1 MKFLK
6 EMAEFAGKHWLGLS
20 VLAAMTGGVL
30 CFFFPP
36 LLVSGFAMALAS
48 YPAFG
53 AALGAYAG
61 SAALAVMSGVVG
73 FSALGVFAFI
83 RNLADIVDG
92 FVGLFKP
99 KAKAF
104 SEKVPPASGKVPP
117 PSDSESK
124 ATFEPRR
131 LFSDFESQEGIVA
144 SDDKQVSTT
153 RDISLTESSGEEA
166 APKEDTNADNV
177 LSSDSNGPVTTSLPQ
192 ESSSQTENLIQHGI
206 FSPAQVVSAVPVETL
221 HIKGS
226 AFH

>member
-1 MKFLK
+1 MKFLE

-83 RNLADIVDG
+83 RNFADIVDG

-104 SEKVPPASGKVPP
+104 VEGVPPASA
-117 PSDSESK
+117 SESK
-124 ATFEPRR
+124 DKSDARILSSDFEIIEGTAASANDEPEL
-131 LFSDFESQEGIVA
+131 LFSDSKGQVGTALPSAPESI
-144 SDDKQVSTT
+144 
-153 RDISLTESSGEEA
+153 
-166 APKEDTNADNV
+166 
-177 LSSDSNGPVTTSLPQ
+177 PQ
-192 ESSSQTENLIQHGI
+192 AENLIKNGI
-206 FSPAQVVSAVPVETL
+206 FSAEPVVPEVIVERSNSRTNN
-221 HIKGS
+221 S
-226 AFH
+226 